1 MSQIQ
6 DILTLAIASLLL
18 GTSTATAQYNTSNDD
33 SSSMSQVTTLN
44 GYEMSAEAL
53 NSNRATASEDAY
65 SFTMTLPQTGSHF
78 AKLSFSFTKPDRDHT
93 IVPVPL
99 DLKGTRAFVGTST
112 MGQAIGVKDTWI
124 DETGTVWIELN
135 SPVAAKTTLTVV
147 LKPQKLLPAGQ
158 YVYGIAAYPD
168 IKPGI
173 PVFVDSGT
181 VKI

>member
-18 GTSTATAQYNTSNDD
+18 GTSTATAQYNTNDD
-33 SSSMSQVTTLN
+33 SSSMPNVTTMS
-44 GYEMSAEAL
+44 GQEMSASL
-53 NSNRATASEDAY
+53 NPNRATASEESY

-93 IVPVPL
+93 IVPIPL
-99 DLKGTRAFVGTST
+99 NLKSTRAFVGTST
-112 MGQAIGVKDTWI
+112 MGKEIGVKDAWI
-124 DETGTVWIELN
+124 DETGTVWVELD
-135 SPVAAKTTLTVV
+135 SLVAAKTTLTVV
-147 LKPQKLLPAGQ
+147 FKPQKLLPAGQ
-158 YVYGIAAYPD
+158 YIYGIAAYPD
-168 IKPGI
+168 TKPGI